1 MTTRI
6 AALLKN
12 VWAKEAVLGVSFS
25 LGGLAVILPALSPY
39 TECSL
44 TINQA
49 TPYNYPG
56 RAAHGVFSLCC
67 SMWVLQLWHTGCL
80 F

>member
-56 RAAHGVFSLCC
+56 RGPL
-67 SMWVLQLWHTGCL
+67 LYGTK
-80 F
+80 

>member
-6 AALLKN
+6 AAFLKN
-12 VWAKEAVLGVSFS
+12 VWAKEAVLAASFT
-25 LGGLAVILPALSPY
+25 LGGLTMIPPALSPY
-39 TECSL
+39 TEYSL

-56 RAAHGVFSLCC
+56 RGPL
-67 SMWVLQLWHTGCL
+67 LDGTK
-80 F
+80 

>member
-56 RAAHGVFSLCC
+56 E
-67 SMWVLQLWHTGCL
+67 
-80 F
+80 